1 MNQLI
6 TTQMFEGMT
15 IDVYRSE
22 DKFLFT
28 MEQVSQA
35 MGYSDTRTFKDL
47 MVNNPE
53 LRDKEFSFL
62 MKVDS
67 LEGGNLK
74 KREKRF
80 FTEDG
85 LYEVAFKARTKKA
98 EEFRKFVRALLKR
111 LRKGELVP
119 QGHQVL
125 AHQQADQLLLQ
136 MKELTEKMDNDQE
149 EKVIPMLERI
159 VASYEETK
167 ERLDKIE
174 EKMKKMETSIQV
186 SQQTIEEIMEM
197 MGE

>member
-1 MNQLI
+1 MNQVI
-6 TTQMFEGMT
+6 TTQIFEGT
-15 IDVYRSE
+15 SIDIYRSE

-35 MGYSDTRTFKDL
+35 MGFKNEESFKQL
-47 MVNNPE
+47 LISNPE

-62 MKVDS
+62 MKVNS
-67 LEGGNLK
+67 LEGGILK

-98 EEFRKFVRALLKR
+98 EEFRKFVRTLLKR

-119 QGHQVL
+119 RGHQVL
-125 AHQQADQLLLQ
+125 AHQQADQILLQ

-159 VASYEETK
+159 VANYEETK

-174 EKMKKMETSIQV
+174 EKIKQMETSIQV

>member
-22 DKFLFT
+22 NKFLFT
-28 MEQVSQA
+28 MEQVSSA
-35 MGYSDTRTFKDL
+35 MGFKNEESFKQL
-47 MVNNPE
+47 LINNPE

-62 MKVDS
+62 LKVDS
-67 LEGGNLK
+67 LEGGIVK

-98 EEFRKFVRALLKR
+98 EEFRKFVRTLLKR

-125 AHQQADQLLLQ
+125 AHQQADQILLQ
-136 MKELTEKMDNDQE
+136 MKEITEKMDNDQE
-149 EKVIPMLERI
+149 EKIIPMLEKI
-159 VASYEETK
+159 ASSYEETK
-167 ERLDKIE
+167 ARL
-174 EKMKKMETSIQV
+174 EKMEERMKTIEISIQV
-186 SQQTIEEIMEM
+186 NQQTIEEIMEM

>member
-22 DKFLFT
+22 DNFLFT
-28 MEQVSQA
+28 MEQISRA
-35 MGYSDTRTFKDL
+35 MEYSEASLKDL
-47 MVNNPE
+47 IIKNPH

-67 LEGGNLK
+67 LEGGILK

-98 EEFRKFVRALLKR
+98 EEFRKFVRTLLKR
-111 LRKGELVP
+111 LRKGELTVP
-119 QGHQVL
+119 SNMGIVN
-125 AHQQADQLLLQ
+125 QQADQILLQ

-149 EKVIPMLERI
+149 EKIIPMLERI
-159 VASYEETK
+159 VESYEETK

>member
-22 DKFLFT
+22 DNFLFT
-28 MEQVSQA
+28 MEQISRA
-35 MGYSDTRTFKDL
+35 MEYSEASLIDL
-47 MVNNPE
+47 IIKNPH

-67 LEGGNLK
+67 LEGGILK

-98 EEFRKFVRALLKR
+98 EEFRKFVRTLLKR
-111 LRKGELVP
+111 LRKGELTVP
-119 QGHQVL
+119 SNMGIVN
-125 AHQQADQLLLQ
+125 QQADQILLQ

-149 EKVIPMLERI
+149 EKIIPMLERI
-159 VASYEETK
+159 VESYEETK

>member
-1 MNQLI
+1 
-6 TTQMFEGMT
+6 
-15 IDVYRSE
+15 
-22 DKFLFT
+22 

-35 MGYSDTRTFKDL
+35 MGFKNEESFKQL
-47 MVNNPE
+47 LISNPE

-62 MKVDS
+62 MKVNS
-67 LEGGNLK
+67 LEGGIVK

-98 EEFRKFVRALLKR
+98 EEFRKFVRTLLKR

-119 QGHQVL
+119 QRNQIL
-125 AHQQADQLLLQ
+125 AHQQADQILLQ

-159 VASYEETK
+159 AANYEETK

-174 EKMKKMETSIQV
+174 EKIKQMETSIQV

>member
-67 LEGGNLK
+67 LEGGILK

>member
-6 TTQMFEGMT
+6 TTQIFEGT
-15 IDVYRSE
+15 SIDIYRSE
-22 DKFLFT
+22 DNFLFT
-28 MEQVSQA
+28 MEQISRA
-35 MGYSDTRTFKDL
+35 MEYSEASLKDL
-47 MVNNPE
+47 IVKNPH

-62 MKVDS
+62 MKVNS
-67 LEGGNLK
+67 LEGGIVK

-98 EEFRKFVRALLKR
+98 EEFRKFVRTLLKR

-119 QGHQVL
+119 QRNQIL
-125 AHQQADQLLLQ
+125 AHQQADQILLQ

-159 VASYEETK
+159 AANYEETK

-174 EKMKKMETSIQV
+174 EKIKQMETSIQV

>member
-22 DKFLFT
+22 NKFLFT

-67 LEGGNLK
+67 LEGGILK

-98 EEFRKFVRALLKR
+98 EEFRKFVRTLLKR

-125 AHQQADQLLLQ
+125 AHQQADQILLQ

>member
-22 DKFLFT
+22 DNFLFT
-28 MEQVSQA
+28 MEQISRA
-35 MGYSDTRTFKDL
+35 MEYSEASLKDL
-47 MVNNPE
+47 IIKNPH

-67 LEGGNLK
+67 LEGGILK

-98 EEFRKFVRALLKR
+98 EEFRKFVRTLLKR

-119 QGHQVL
+119 QGNQVL
-125 AHQQADQLLLQ
+125 AHQQADQILLQ

-149 EKVIPMLERI
+149 EKVIPMLEKI
-159 VASYEETK
+159 ASSYEETK
-167 ERLDKIE
+167 ARL
-174 EKMKKMETSIQV
+174 EKMEERMKTIEISIQV

>member
-22 DKFLFT
+22 NKFLFT
-28 MEQVSQA
+28 MEQVSSA
-35 MGYSDTRTFKDL
+35 MGFKNEESFKQL
-47 MVNNPE
+47 LINNPE
-53 LRDKEFSFL
+53 LRDKDFSFL
-62 MKVDS
+62 LKVDS
-67 LEGGNLK
+67 LEGGILK

-98 EEFRKFVRALLKR
+98 EEFRKFVRTLLKR
-111 LRKGELVP
+111 LRKGELTVP
-119 QGHQVL
+119 SNMGIVN
-125 AHQQADQLLLQ
+125 QQADQILLQ

>member
-6 TTQMFEGMT
+6 TTQIFEGT
-15 IDVYRSE
+15 SIDVYRSE

-28 MEQVSQA
+28 MEQVSSA
-35 MGYSDTRTFKDL
+35 MGFKNEESFKQL
-47 MVNNPE
+47 LINNPE

-67 LEGGNLK
+67 LEGGILK

-98 EEFRKFVRALLKR
+98 EEFRKFVRTLLKR

-119 QGHQVL
+119 QVHQVL

-136 MKELTEKMDNDQE
+136 MKEITEKMDNDQE
-149 EKVIPMLERI
+149 EKVIPMLEKI
-159 VASYEETK
+159 ASSYEETK
-167 ERLDKIE
+167 ARL
-174 EKMKKMETSIQV
+174 EKMEERMKTIEISIQV
-186 SQQTIEEIMEM
+186 NQQTVEEIMDM

>member
-15 IDVYRSE
+15 VDVYRSE

>member
-6 TTQMFEGMT
+6 TTQIFEGT
-15 IDVYRSE
+15 SIDVYRSE
-22 DKFLFT
+22 EKFLFS

-35 MGYSDTRTFKDL
+35 IGYVEEQGIRKL
-47 MVNNPE
+47 LINNPE

-62 MKVDS
+62 LKVDS
-67 LEGGNLK
+67 LEGGILK

-98 EEFRKFVRALLKR
+98 EEFRKFVRTLLKR
-111 LRKGELVP
+111 LRKGELTVP
-119 QGHQVL
+119 SNMGIVN
-125 AHQQADQLLLQ
+125 QQADQILLQ

>member
-22 DKFLFT
+22 NKFLFT
-28 MEQVSQA
+28 MEQVSSA
-35 MGYSDTRTFKDL
+35 MGFKNEESFKQL
-47 MVNNPE
+47 LINNPE

-62 MKVDS
+62 LKVDS
-67 LEGGNLK
+67 LEGGILK

-98 EEFRKFVRALLKR
+98 EEFRKFVRTLLKR
-111 LRKGELVP
+111 LRKGELTVP
-119 QGHQVL
+119 SNMGIVN
-125 AHQQADQLLLQ
+125 QQADQILLQ